1 MICNSTLSITVLL
14 NSLGNFLVPL
24 VFVVKYT
31 LIEYFEYFFKRWSIG
46 VSLALGYLGN
56 IFVSLKMF
64 NEAANKI
71 IFPEDGLSLYLI
83 PDSFLIDPPFDKL
96 AVFFLGLG
104 SRSAE
109 LPEYPV
115 FGEAVVERFLPCR
128 GSVAGPSP
136 VFGLFDHHSANGIK
150 NHVSADFKKMCVLL
164 DEDGLVSAL
173 EEMPR
178 LVVAF
183 VPRLS
188 IDAV

>member
-1 MICNSTLSITVLL
+1 MICNRTLSITVLL

-31 LIEYFEYFFKRWSIG
+31 LIEYFFKRWPIG

-83 PDSFLIDPPFDKL
+83 PDSFLINPPFDKL

-104 SRSAE
+104 SRSAA

-128 GSVAGPSP
+128 GTG
-136 VFGLFDHHSANGIK
+136 SASCCGVCSAPEYRPLLIASCPGRDFRPGFRSSSGNG
-150 NHVSADFKKMCVLL
+150 C
-164 DEDGLVSAL
+164 
-173 EEMPR
+173 P
-178 LVVAF
+178 
-183 VPRLS
+183 
-188 IDAV
+188 